1 MNTSKS
7 PISKR
12 ENKSPGNELTRSHLG
27 FTGNVTPDRISHNN
41 QIIQKQPKTD
51 LKKAKTELKLKETEE
66 KMKDQS
72 EQLNITLVQNEQLKA
87 DLEEMKQ
94 DNDKLQTD
102 IQLLD
107 DQNK

>member
-41 QIIQKQPKTD
+41 
-51 LKKAKTELKLKETEE
+51 
-66 KMKDQS
+66 
-72 EQLNITLVQNEQLKA
+72 
-87 DLEEMKQ
+87 
-94 DNDKLQTD
+94 
-102 IQLLD
+102 
-107 DQNK
+107 